1 MPSQFFGLN
10 IAYSGLMASNAALN
24 TTSNNIANVETQGY
38 SRQQVEQAAS
48 NALRVFTT
56 YGCAGAGVDVLA
68 IEQVRDHFYDVKYW
82 DNNANTGEYSM
93 KQYYMKQVED
103 YFSDD
108 STIEGFKTIFDDM
121 LTALGEVAKQ
131 SGSDT
136 TKAQFIGYASN
147 LTQYFNSMSANL
159 SQVQKDVNQ
168 EIKLK
173 IDEINSLAAE
183 IATLNKQINVIEI
196 DGKAKANELRDQRAT
211 LIDQLSA
218 IVDVKVIETPVH
230 DTNNPDRLTG
240 ANRFL
245 VQIAGGQT
253 LVDTNEYNTLECVAR
268 KSEEKVNQS
277 DIDGLYDVYW
287 VTNKLTGELGDEF
300 NLYNASLGGELKG
313 LVEMR
318 DGNNG
323 ENFKGKVTEIG
334 TVNVPQKDA
343 DGNLILDAQGNQ
355 IEKTYKT
362 VTVEVTAEYLKDLNK
377 CILSDT
383 GGKINLGNQIFYYT
397 DWEVNY
403 NQDSGKYSYTF
414 TIDESVNNASLTE
427 TRRGKEATIGQS
439 VNYQGIP
446 YYMQQMNE
454 WARTFAQKFNE
465 ILSDGYDLYGNP
477 GNILFSAD
485 HETDPEQYL
494 FTAGVLGAQK
504 EDVNGEPLVGAD
516 GKPVLYT
523 KISMTDDSYY
533 RLTAKNFNIL
543 NSMLDDPDLLAT
555 KVDSAAGVDE
565 YGNVKNLIDM
575 INDKSK
581 ASFRGASTGEF
592 LTCILSDIAL
602 NANNAN
608 SFYTNFNNVGKA
620 IDNQRLSISGVDQ
633 DEEAVNLVKYQNA
646 YTLASKMIQT
656 LTEVYDR
663 LILET
668 GV

>member
-38 SRQQVEQAAS
+38 SRQQVDQAAA

-68 IEQVRDHFYDVKYW
+68 IERVRDHFYDVKYW
-82 DNNANTGEYSM
+82 DNNANTGEYNM

-103 YFSDD
+103 YFKDD
-108 STIEGFKTIFDDM
+108 NTSEGFKTIFDNM
-121 LTALGEVAKQ
+121 MTALDEVAKQ

-136 TKAQFIGYASN
+136 TKAQFIGHASN
-147 LTQYFNSMSANL
+147 LTQYFNSMSANM

-173 IDEINSLAAE
+173 IDEINSLASE
-183 IATLNKQINVIEI
+183 IAALNKQINVIEI
-196 DGKAKANELRDQRAT
+196 DGKANANELRDQRAT

-230 DTNNPDRLTG
+230 DSNNPDRLTG

-253 LVDTNEYNTLECVAR
+253 LVDTNEYNALECVAR
-268 KSEEKVNQS
+268 KTEEKVNQS

-287 VTNKLTGELGDEF
+287 VTNKLTGELGDQF

-313 LVEMR
+313 LVQMR

-323 ENFKGKVTEIG
+323 ENFQGEVTAIG
-334 TVNVPQKDA
+334 STTKTVSENGANV
-343 DGNLILDAQGNQ
+343 N
-355 IEKTYKT
+355 KTFKT
-362 VTVEVTAEYLKDLNK
+362 VTVEVTADYLKDINK
-377 CILSDT
+377 CTLSDS
-383 GGKINLGNQIFYYT
+383 GGKINLGNQIFYYNDWTFNYDKDT
-397 DWEVNY
+397 DT
-403 NQDSGKYSYTF
+403 YSYTF
-414 TIDESVNNASLTE
+414 TIDESINDANLTE
-427 TRRGKEATIGQS
+427 SRRGKEATIGQS
-439 VNYQGIP
+439 VDYQGIP

-454 WARTFAQKFNE
+454 WVRTFAGKFNE
-465 ILSDGYDLYGNP
+465 ILADGFDLYGNE

-485 HETDPEQYL
+485 KETEQDQYL
-494 FTAGVLGAQK
+494 FEKLFETK
-504 EDVNGEPLVGAD
+504 DENGN
-516 GKPVLYT
+516 
-523 KISMTDDSYY
+523 KINASVSMEDDSYY
-533 RLTAKNFNIL
+533 RLTAKNFNVL
-543 NSMLDDPDLLAT
+543 NAMLDDPDLLAT
-555 KVDSAAGVDE
+555 KVDASAGVDE
-565 YGNVKNLIDM
+565 YGNVEKLVKM
-575 INDKSK
+575 INDKTIV
-581 ASFRGASTGEF
+581 SFRGASASEF
-592 LTCILSDIAL
+592 LTCILSDVAL

-608 SFYTNFNNVGKA
+608 SFYSNFNNVGKT
-620 IDNQRLSISGVDQ
+620 IDNQRLSISGVDT

>member
-10 IAYSGLMASNAALN
+10 IAYSGLLASNAALN
-24 TTSNNIANVETQGY
+24 TTSNNIANVETEGY
-38 SRQQVEQAAS
+38 SRQQVNQSAS

-68 IEQVRDHFYDVKYW
+68 IERIRDEFYDVKYW
-82 DNNANTGEYSM
+82 DNNANTGEYNM

-103 YFSDD
+103 YFTDD

-121 LTALGEVAKQ
+121 MSALNEVSKQ

-147 LTQYFNSMSANL
+147 LTQYFNSMSANM

-173 IDEINSLAAE
+173 IDEINSLASE

-196 DGKAKANELRDQRAT
+196 DGKAVANELRDQRAT

-218 IVDVKVIETPVH
+218 IVDVKVIETPVY

-245 VQIAGGQT
+245 VKIAGGQT
-253 LVDTNEYNTLECVAR
+253 LVDTNEYNALDCVAR
-268 KSEEKVNQS
+268 KTEEKVNQS

-287 VTNKLTGELGDEF
+287 VTNKLTGELGDQF

-313 LVEMR
+313 LVQMR

-323 ENFKGKVTEIG
+323 ENFRGTVTDIG
-334 TVNVPQKDA
+334 TKPVEVEDEN
-343 DGNLILDAQGNQ
+343 GNMQTV
-355 IEKTYKT
+355 EYKT
-362 VTVEVTAEYLKDLNK
+362 VTVKVDATYLKDINK
-377 CILSDT
+377 CTLSDS
-383 GGKINLGNQIFYYT
+383 GDKINLGNQIFYYN
-397 DWEVNY
+397 DWEFNY
-403 NQDSGKYSYTF
+403 DKDSDTYTYTF
-414 TIDESVNNASLTE
+414 TIDESINDAKLTE
-427 TRRGKEATIGQS
+427 SRRNKEATIGQN

-454 WARTFAQKFNE
+454 WVRTFAEKFND
-465 ILSDGYDLYGNP
+465 ILAEGFDLYGNN
-477 GNILFSAD
+477 GNNLFAGNK
-485 HETDPEQYL
+485 ETDPSQYL
-494 FTAGVLGAQK
+494 F
-504 EDVNGEPLVGAD
+504 EDGFDD
-516 GKPVLYT
+516 GTIAMK
-523 KISMTDDSYY
+523 DDSYY
-533 RLTAKNFNIL
+533 RLTAKNFSIL
-543 NSMLDDPDLLAT
+543 NAMFDDPDLLAT
-555 KVDSAAGVDE
+555 KVDGAAGVDE
-565 YGNVKNLIDM
+565 YGNVEKLIKM
-575 INDKSK
+575 INDKSEV
-581 ASFRGASTGEF
+581 SFRGASTSEF

-608 SFYTNFNNVGKA
+608 NFYGNFNNVGKA
-620 IDNQRLSISGVDQ
+620 IDNQRLSISGVDT

>member
-10 IAYSGLMASNAALN
+10 IAYSGLLASNAALN
-24 TTSNNIANVETQGY
+24 TTSNNIANVETDGY
-38 SRQQVEQAAS
+38 SRQEASQSAA

-56 YGCAGAGVDVLA
+56 YGCAGAGVDVIA
-68 IEQVRDHFYDVKYW
+68 IERIRDSFYDVKYW
-82 DNNANTGEYSM
+82 DNNANTGEYNM
-93 KQYYMKQVED
+93 KQYYMKQIED
-103 YFSDD
+103 YFNDD

-121 LTALGEVAKQ
+121 MTALGEVAKQ
-131 SGSDT
+131 SGSGT
-136 TKAQFIGYASN
+136 TKSQFIGFASN
-147 LTQYFNSMSANL
+147 LTQYFNSMAANME
-159 SQVQKDVNQ
+159 QVQKDVNQ
-168 EIKLK
+168 ELKLK
-173 IDEINSLAAE
+173 VDEINSLASE

-196 DGKAKANELRDQRAT
+196 DGKANANELRDQRDT

-218 IVDVKVIETPVH
+218 IVSVKVIETPVY
-230 DTNNPDRLTG
+230 DTNNPERETG
-240 ANRFL
+240 AHRYL

-268 KSEEKVNQS
+268 SSEEKVNQS

-287 VTNKLTGELGDEF
+287 VANRLTGELADEF
-300 NLYNASLGGELKG
+300 NIYNASLGGELQG

-323 ENFKGKVTEIG
+323 ENFQGTVTGIG
-334 TVNVPQKDA
+334 TTTVNGK
-343 DGNLILDAQGNQ
+343 N
-355 IEKTYKT
+355 YKT
-362 VTVEVTAEYLKDLNK
+362 VSVAVTAEYLKDINK
-377 CILSDT
+377 CTLSDT

-397 DWEVNY
+397 DWSMTVDDKGNTT
-403 NQDSGKYSYTF
+403 YTF
-414 TIDESVNNASLTE
+414 TIDESANGASLANN
-427 TRRGKEATIGQS
+427 RIGKEATIGQT

-446 YYMQQMNE
+446 YYMEQMNE

-465 ILSDGYDLYGNP
+465 ILSDGYDLYGSS

-485 HETDPEQYL
+485 HETDKEQYL
-494 FTAGVLGAQK
+494 FTKGFKVPQR
-504 EDVNGEPLVGAD
+504 DAD
-516 GKPVLYT
+516 GNVVKDADGNTVYDEYDT
-523 KISMTDDSYY
+523 IKMTDDSYY
-533 RLTAKNFNIL
+533 RLTAKNFSIL
-543 NSMLDDPDLLAT
+543 NAMLDDPDLLAT
-555 KVDSAAGVDE
+555 KIDSASGVDE
-565 YGNVKNLIDM
+565 YGNVEKLVAM
-575 INDKSK
+575 INDKTQM
-581 ASFRGASTGEF
+581 SFRGASAGEF

-608 SFYTNFNNVGKA
+608 TFYSNFDNVGKA
-620 IDNQRLSISGVDQ
+620 IDNQRLSISGVDT

>member
-68 IEQVRDHFYDVKYW
+68 IEQVRNHFYDVKYW
-82 DNNANTGEYSM
+82 DNNANTGEYNM

-103 YFSDD
+103 YFNDD
-108 STIEGFKTIFDDM
+108 STIEGFKTIFDNM
-121 LTALGEVAKQ
+121 MTALGEVAKQ

-147 LTQYFNSMSANL
+147 LTQYFNSMSANM

-196 DGKAKANELRDQRAT
+196 DGKARANELRDQRAT

-253 LVDTNEYNTLECVAR
+253 LVDTNEYNSLDCVSR
-268 KSEEKVNQS
+268 KTEEKVNQS

-323 ENFKGKVTEIG
+323 ENFQGKVTEIG
-334 TVNVPQKDA
+334 TTTKKVTENGVEVDK
-343 DGNLILDAQGNQ
+343 NF
-355 IEKTYKT
+355 KT
-362 VTVEVTAEYLKDLNK
+362 VTVAVTADYLKDLNK
-377 CILSDT
+377 CTLSDT
-383 GGKINLGNQIFYYT
+383 GGKINLGNQIFYYN
-397 DWEVNY
+397 DWEMNY
-403 NQDSGKYSYTF
+403 DAASDSYSYTF
-414 TIDESVNNASLTE
+414 TIDESVNDANLTE

-465 ILSDGYDLYGNP
+465 ILTSGFDLYGNK
-477 GNILFSAD
+477 GNILFSAN

-494 FTAGVLGAQK
+494 FTAGVLGEQK
-504 EDVNGEPLVGAD
+504 KDANGKPVVDAND
-516 GKPVLYT
+516 NPVLYT
-523 KISMTDDSYY
+523 KISMADDSYY
-533 RLTAKNFNIL
+533 RLTAKNFDIL

-555 KVDSAAGVDE
+555 KVDAAAGVDE
-565 YGNVKNLIDM
+565 YGNIENLIDM
-575 INDKSK
+575 INDKTK

-608 SFYTNFNNVGKA
+608 SFYGNFNNVGKA

>member
-10 IAYSGLMASNAALN
+10 IAYSGLTASNAALN
-24 TTSNNIANVETQGY
+24 TTSNNIANVETKGY
-38 SRQQVEQAAS
+38 SRQNAEQAAA

-56 YGCAGAGVDVLA
+56 YGCAGAGVDVIA
-68 IEQVRDHFYDVKYW
+68 IERVRDHFYDVKYW
-82 DNNANTGEYSM
+82 DNNANTGEYNM

-103 YFSDD
+103 YFNDD
-108 STIEGFKTIFDDM
+108 STIEGFKTIFDNM
-121 LTALGEVAKQ
+121 MTAFGEVAKQ

-147 LTQYFNSMSANL
+147 LTQYFNSMSANM

-173 IDEINSLAAE
+173 VDEINSLAAE

-196 DGKAKANELRDQRAT
+196 DGKAKANELRDQRET

-218 IVDVKVIETPVH
+218 IVSVKVIETPVY
-230 DTNNPDRLTG
+230 DTYNPERLTG
-240 ANRFL
+240 ANRYL

-253 LVDTNEYNTLECVAR
+253 LVDTNEYNALDCVAR

-287 VTNKLTGELGDEF
+287 VANKLTGELADEF
-300 NLYNASLGGELKG
+300 NLYNASLGGELSG
-313 LVEMR
+313 LVQMR

-323 ENFKGKVTEIG
+323 ENFQGIVKEIG
-334 TVNVPQKDA
+334 NTTVEVETENGTKEQ
-343 DGNLILDAQGNQ
+343 
-355 IEKTYKT
+355 KTYKT
-362 VTVEVTAEYLKDLNK
+362 VTVAVTADYLKDINK
-377 CILSDT
+377 CTLSDS
-383 GGKINLGNQIFYYT
+383 GGKINLGNQIFYYN
-397 DWEVNY
+397 DWTFNY
-403 NQDSGKYSYTF
+403 DKVSDTYSYTF
-414 TIDESVNNASLTE
+414 TIDESINDANLTE

-439 VNYQGIP
+439 VNYQGVP
-446 YYMQQMNE
+446 YYMAQMNE
-454 WARTFAQKFNE
+454 WARTFAGKFNE
-465 ILSDGYDLYGNP
+465 ILADGYDMYGNS
-477 GNILFSAD
+477 GNILFSAN
-485 HETDPEQYL
+485 HETDKEQYL
-494 FTAGVLGAQK
+494 FENLFSTVD
-504 EDVNGEPLVGAD
+504 ENGNKKNASLNM
-516 GKPVLYT
+516 K
-523 KISMTDDSYY
+523 DDSYY
-533 RLTAKNFNIL
+533 RLTAKNFSVL

-565 YGNVKNLIDM
+565 YGNVEKLIKM
-575 INDKSK
+575 ITNKTEV
-581 ASFRGASTGEF
+581 SFRGASCSEF

-608 SFYTNFNNVGKA
+608 NFHGNFDNVGKA
-620 IDNQRLSISGVDQ
+620 IDNQRLSISGVDT

>member
-10 IAYSGLMASNAALN
+10 IAYSGLTASNAALN
-24 TTSNNIANVETQGY
+24 TTSNNIANVETKGY
-38 SRQQVEQAAS
+38 SRQNAEQAAA

-56 YGCAGAGVDVLA
+56 YGCAGAGVDVIA
-68 IEQVRDHFYDVKYW
+68 IERVRDHFYDVKYW
-82 DNNANTGEYSM
+82 DNKANTGEYNM

-103 YFSDD
+103 YFNDD

-121 LTALGEVAKQ
+121 MTALGEVAKQ

-147 LTQYFNSMSANL
+147 LTQYFNSMSANM

-173 IDEINSLAAE
+173 VDEINSLAAE

-196 DGKAKANELRDQRAT
+196 DGKAKANELRDQRET

-218 IVDVKVIETPVH
+218 IVSVEVIETPVY
-230 DTNNPDRLTG
+230 DTYNPDRLTG
-240 ANRFL
+240 ANRYL
-245 VQIAGGQT
+245 VKIAGGQT
-253 LVDTNEYNTLECVAR
+253 LVDTNEYNALECVAR
-268 KSEEKVNQS
+268 RTEEKVNQS

-287 VTNKLTGELGDEF
+287 VTNKLTGELGDQF

-323 ENFKGKVTEIG
+323 ENFQGTVTDIG
-334 TVNVPQKDA
+334 TTEVEVKDA
-343 DGNLILDAQGNQ
+343 EGNTSM
-355 IEKTYKT
+355 KTYKT
-362 VTVEVTAEYLKDLNK
+362 VTVEVTADYLKDINK
-377 CILSDT
+377 CTLSDN
-383 GGKINLGNQIFYYT
+383 GGKINLGNQIFYYN
-397 DWEVNY
+397 DWTFNY
-403 NQDSGKYSYTF
+403 DEASDTYSYTF
-414 TIDESVNNASLTE
+414 TIDESINDANLTE

-439 VNYQGIP
+439 VNYQGVP

-454 WARTFAQKFNE
+454 WARTFASKFNE
-465 ILSDGYDLYGNP
+465 ILADGYDMNGEQ
-477 GNILFSAD
+477 GNILFSAN
-485 HETDPEQYL
+485 HETDKEQYL
-494 FTAGVLGAQK
+494 FTNLFVTEEGNNKVSDSVK
-504 EDVNGEPLVGAD
+504 M
-516 GKPVLYT
+516 K
-523 KISMTDDSYY
+523 DDSYY
-533 RLTAKNFNIL
+533 RLTAKNFSIL
-543 NSMLDDPDLLAT
+543 NAMLDNPDLLAT
-555 KVDSAAGVDE
+555 KVDAAAGADE
-565 YGNVKNLIDM
+565 YGNVEKLIKM
-575 INDKSK
+575 ITSKSEV
-581 ASFRGASTGEF
+581 SFRGASCSEF

-608 SFYTNFNNVGKA
+608 NFYGNFDNVGKA
-620 IDNQRLSISGVDQ
+620 IDNQRLSISGVDT

>member
-10 IAYSGLMASNAALN
+10 IAYSGLTASNAALN
-24 TTSNNIANVETQGY
+24 TTSNNIANVETKGY
-38 SRQQVEQAAS
+38 SRQNAEQAAA

-56 YGCAGAGVDVLA
+56 YGCAGAGVDVIA
-68 IEQVRDHFYDVKYW
+68 IERVRDHFYDVKYW
-82 DNNANTGEYSM
+82 DNNANTGEYNM

-103 YFSDD
+103 YFNDD
-108 STIEGFKTIFDDM
+108 STIEGFKTIFDNM
-121 LTALGEVAKQ
+121 MTAFGEVAKQ

-147 LTQYFNSMSANL
+147 LTQYFNSMSANM

-173 IDEINSLAAE
+173 VDEINSLAAE

-196 DGKAKANELRDQRAT
+196 DGKAKANELRDQRET

-218 IVDVKVIETPVH
+218 IVSVKVIETPVY
-230 DTNNPDRLTG
+230 DTYNPDRLTG
-240 ANRFL
+240 ANRYL

-253 LVDTNEYNTLECVAR
+253 LVDTNEYNALDCVAR

-287 VTNKLTGELGDEF
+287 VANKLTGELADEF
-300 NLYNASLGGELKG
+300 NLYNASLGGELSG
-313 LVEMR
+313 LVQMR

-323 ENFKGKVTEIG
+323 ENFQGMVTSIG
-334 TVNVPQKDA
+334 IKTDENGANVIGEN
-343 DGNLILDAQGNQ
+343 GNVL
-355 IEKTYKT
+355 KT
-362 VTVEVTAEYLKDLNK
+362 VTVAVTADYLKDINK
-377 CILSDT
+377 CTLSDS
-383 GGKINLGNQIFYYT
+383 GGKINLGNQIFYYN
-397 DWEVNY
+397 DWTFNY
-403 NQDSGKYSYTF
+403 DAASDTYSYTF
-414 TIDESVNNASLTE
+414 TIDESINDANLTE

-439 VNYQGIP
+439 VNYQGVP

-454 WARTFAQKFNE
+454 WARTFASKFNE
-465 ILSDGYDLYGNP
+465 ILADGFDLYGNP
-477 GNILFSAD
+477 GNILFSAN
-485 HETDPEQYL
+485 HETDKEQYL
-494 FTAGVLGAQK
+494 FTQGIGVEYK
-504 EDVNGEPLVGAD
+504 DKNGNVQTYD
-516 GKPVLYT
+516 SV
-523 KISMTDDSYY
+523 SMKDDSYY
-533 RLTAKNFNIL
+533 RLTAKNFSIL

-555 KVDSAAGVDE
+555 KLDEAAGVDE
-565 YGNVKNLIDM
+565 YGNVEKLIKM
-575 INDKSK
+575 ITDKTEV
-581 ASFRGASTGEF
+581 SFRGASCSEF

-608 SFYTNFNNVGKA
+608 NFYGNFNNVGKA
-620 IDNQRLSISGVDQ
+620 IDNQRLSISGVDT

>member
-10 IAYSGLMASNAALN
+10 IAYSGLLASNAALN
-24 TTSNNIANVETQGY
+24 TTSNNIANVETEGY
-38 SRQQVEQAAS
+38 SRQQVNQSAS

-68 IEQVRDHFYDVKYW
+68 IERIRDEFYDVKYW
-82 DNNANTGEYSM
+82 DNNANTGEYNM

-103 YFSDD
+103 YFTDD

-121 LTALGEVAKQ
+121 MSALNEVSKQ

-147 LTQYFNSMSANL
+147 LTQYFNSMSANM

-173 IDEINSLAAE
+173 IDEINSLASE

-196 DGKAKANELRDQRAT
+196 DGKAVANELRDQRAT

-218 IVDVKVIETPVH
+218 IVDVKVIETPVY

-245 VQIAGGQT
+245 VKIAGGQT
-253 LVDTNEYNTLECVAR
+253 LVDTNEYNALDCVAR
-268 KSEEKVNQS
+268 KTEEKVNQS

-287 VTNKLTGELGDEF
+287 VTNKLTGELGDQF

-313 LVEMR
+313 LVQMR

-323 ENFKGKVTEIG
+323 ENFRGTVTDIG
-334 TVNVPQKDA
+334 TKPVEVEDEN
-343 DGNLILDAQGNQ
+343 GNMQTV
-355 IEKTYKT
+355 EYKT
-362 VTVEVTAEYLKDLNK
+362 VTVKVDATYLKDINK
-377 CILSDT
+377 CTLSDS
-383 GGKINLGNQIFYYT
+383 GGKINLGNQIFYYN
-397 DWEVNY
+397 DWEFNY
-403 NQDSGKYSYTF
+403 DKDSDTYTYTF
-414 TIDESVNNASLTE
+414 TIDESINDAKLTE
-427 TRRGKEATIGQS
+427 SRRNKEATIGQN

-454 WARTFAQKFNE
+454 WVRTFAEKFND
-465 ILSDGYDLYGNP
+465 ILAEGFDLYGNN
-477 GNILFSAD
+477 GNNLFAGNK
-485 HETDPEQYL
+485 ETDPSQYL
-494 FTAGVLGAQK
+494 F
-504 EDVNGEPLVGAD
+504 EDGFDD
-516 GKPVLYT
+516 GTIAMK
-523 KISMTDDSYY
+523 DDSYY
-533 RLTAKNFNIL
+533 RLTAKNFSIL
-543 NSMLDDPDLLAT
+543 NAMFDDPDLLAT
-555 KVDSAAGVDE
+555 KVDGAAGVDE
-565 YGNVKNLIDM
+565 YGNVEKLIKM
-575 INDKSK
+575 INDKSEV
-581 ASFRGASTGEF
+581 SFRGASTSEF

-608 SFYTNFNNVGKA
+608 NFYGNFNNVGKA
-620 IDNQRLSISGVDQ
+620 IDNQRLSISGVDT

>member
-10 IAYSGLMASNAALN
+10 IAYSGLTASNAALN
-24 TTSNNIANVETQGY
+24 TTSNNIANVETKGY
-38 SRQQVEQAAS
+38 SRQNAQQAAA

-56 YGCAGAGVDVLA
+56 YGCAGAGVDVIA
-68 IEQVRDHFYDVKYW
+68 IERVRDHFYDVKYW
-82 DNNANTGEYSM
+82 DNNANTGEYNM

-103 YFSDD
+103 YFNDD
-108 STIEGFKTIFDDM
+108 STIEGFKTIFDNM
-121 LTALGEVAKQ
+121 MTSFGEVAKQ

-147 LTQYFNSMSANL
+147 LTQYFNSMSANM

-173 IDEINSLAAE
+173 VDEINSLAAE

-196 DGKAKANELRDQRAT
+196 DGKAKANELRDQRET

-218 IVDVKVIETPVH
+218 IVSVKVIETPVY
-230 DTNNPDRLTG
+230 DTYNPERLTG
-240 ANRFL
+240 ANRYL

-253 LVDTNEYNTLECVAR
+253 LVDTNEYNALDCVAR

-287 VTNKLTGELGDEF
+287 VANKLTGELADEF
-300 NLYNASLGGELKG
+300 NLYNASLGGELSG
-313 LVEMR
+313 LVQMR

-323 ENFKGKVTEIG
+323 ENFQGIVKEIG
-334 TVNVPQKDA
+334 NTTVEVETENGTKEQ
-343 DGNLILDAQGNQ
+343 
-355 IEKTYKT
+355 KTYKT
-362 VTVEVTAEYLKDLNK
+362 VTVAVTADYLKDINK
-377 CILSDT
+377 CTLSDS
-383 GGKINLGNQIFYYT
+383 GGKINLGNQIFYYN
-397 DWEVNY
+397 DWTFNY
-403 NQDSGKYSYTF
+403 DKVSDTYSYTF
-414 TIDESVNNASLTE
+414 TIDESINDANLTE

-439 VNYQGIP
+439 VNYQGVP
-446 YYMQQMNE
+446 YYMAQMNE
-454 WARTFAQKFNE
+454 WARTFAGKFNE
-465 ILSDGYDLYGNP
+465 ILADGYDMYGNS
-477 GNILFSAD
+477 GNILFSAN
-485 HETDPEQYL
+485 HETDKEQYL
-494 FTAGVLGAQK
+494 FENLFSTVD
-504 EDVNGEPLVGAD
+504 ENGNKKNASLNM
-516 GKPVLYT
+516 K
-523 KISMTDDSYY
+523 DDSYY
-533 RLTAKNFNIL
+533 RLTVKNFSIL

-555 KVDSAAGVDE
+555 KVDAAAGVDE
-565 YGNVKNLIDM
+565 YGNVEKLIKM
-575 INDKSK
+575 ITDKSEV
-581 ASFRGASTGEF
+581 SFRGASCSEF

-608 SFYTNFNNVGKA
+608 NFHGNFDNVGKA
-620 IDNQRLSISGVDQ
+620 IDNQRLSISGVDT

>member
-38 SRQQVEQAAS
+38 SRQQVDQAAS

-68 IEQVRDHFYDVKYW
+68 VERVRDHFYDVKYW

-103 YFSDD
+103 YFNDD
-108 STIEGFKTIFDDM
+108 NTIEGFKTIFDDM
-121 LTALGEVAKQ
+121 MTALGEVAKQ

-147 LTQYFNSMSANL
+147 LTQYFNSMSANM

-196 DGKAKANELRDQRAT
+196 DGKANANELRDQRGA

-253 LVDTNEYNTLECVAR
+253 LVDTNEYNSLECVAR

-287 VTNKLTGELGDEF
+287 VTNKMTGELGDEF

-313 LVEMR
+313 LVQMR

-323 ENFKGKVTEIG
+323 ENFYG
-334 TVNVPQKDA
+334 TVTAVEAKKDENDNIVTDENGNV
-343 DGNLILDAQGNQ
+343 L
-355 IEKTYKT
+355 KT
-362 VTVEVTAEYLKDLNK
+362 VTVKVTADYLKDINK
-377 CILSDT
+377 CTLSDS

-397 DWEVNY
+397 DWTFNY
-403 NQDSGKYSYTF
+403 NEAADTYSYTF
-414 TIDESVNNASLTE
+414 TIDESVNDANLTDS
-427 TRRGKEATIGQS
+427 RRGKEAAIGQS
-439 VNYQGIP
+439 VDYQGVP
-446 YYMQQMNE
+446 YYMQQMTE
-454 WARTFAQKFNE
+454 WARTFAEKFNE
-465 ILSDGYDLYGNP
+465 ILAEGFDLYGNS
-477 GNILFSAD
+477 GNILFSAN
-485 HETDPEQYL
+485 HETDAEQYL
-494 FTAGVLGAQK
+494 FREGMGTDNQIAM
-504 EDVNGEPLVGAD
+504 E
-516 GKPVLYT
+516 
-523 KISMTDDSYY
+523 DDSYY
-533 RLTAKNFNIL
+533 RLTAKNFTIL
-543 NSMLDDPDLLAT
+543 NSMFDDPDLLAT
-555 KVDSAAGVDE
+555 KVDAAAGVDE
-565 YGNVKNLIDM
+565 YGNIEKLIKM
-575 INDKSK
+575 INDKSEV
-581 ASFRGASTGEF
+581 SFRGASTGEF

-608 SFYTNFNNVGKA
+608 SFYGNFNNVGKT
-620 IDNQRLSISGVDQ
+620 IDNQRLSISGVDT

-668 GV
+668 GI

>member
-10 IAYSGLMASNAALN
+10 IAYSGLTASNAALN
-24 TTSNNIANVETQGY
+24 TTSNNIANVETKGY
-38 SRQQVEQAAS
+38 SRQNAEQAAA

-56 YGCAGAGVDVLA
+56 YGCAGAGVDVIA
-68 IEQVRDHFYDVKYW
+68 IERVRDHFYDVKYW
-82 DNNANTGEYSM
+82 DNNANTGEYNM

-103 YFSDD
+103 YFNDD
-108 STIEGFKTIFDDM
+108 STIEGFKTIFDNM
-121 LTALGEVAKQ
+121 MTAFGEVAKQ

-147 LTQYFNSMSANL
+147 LTQYFNSMSANM

-173 IDEINSLAAE
+173 VDEINSLAAE

-196 DGKAKANELRDQRAT
+196 DGKAKANELRDQRET

-218 IVDVKVIETPVH
+218 IVSVKVIETPVY
-230 DTNNPDRLTG
+230 DTYNPERLTG
-240 ANRFL
+240 ANRYL

-253 LVDTNEYNTLECVAR
+253 LVDTNEYNALDCVAR

-287 VTNKLTGELGDEF
+287 VANKLTGELADEF
-300 NLYNASLGGELKG
+300 NLYNASLGGELSG
-313 LVEMR
+313 LVQMR

-323 ENFKGKVTEIG
+323 ENFQGIVKEIG
-334 TVNVPQKDA
+334 NITVEVETENGTKEQ
-343 DGNLILDAQGNQ
+343 
-355 IEKTYKT
+355 KTYKT
-362 VTVEVTAEYLKDLNK
+362 VTVAVTADYLKDINK
-377 CILSDT
+377 CTLSDS
-383 GGKINLGNQIFYYT
+383 GGKINLGNQIFYYN
-397 DWEVNY
+397 DWTFNY
-403 NQDSGKYSYTF
+403 DKVSDTYSYTF
-414 TIDESVNNASLTE
+414 TIDESINDANLTE

-439 VNYQGIP
+439 VNYQGVP
-446 YYMQQMNE
+446 YYMAQMNE
-454 WARTFAQKFNE
+454 WARTFAGKFNE
-465 ILSDGYDLYGNP
+465 ILADGYDMYGNS
-477 GNILFSAD
+477 GNILFSAN
-485 HETDPEQYL
+485 HETDKEQYL
-494 FTAGVLGAQK
+494 FENLFSTVD
-504 EDVNGEPLVGAD
+504 ENGNKKNASLNM
-516 GKPVLYT
+516 K
-523 KISMTDDSYY
+523 DDSYY
-533 RLTAKNFNIL
+533 RLTAKNFSIL

-555 KVDSAAGVDE
+555 KVDAAAGVDE
-565 YGNVKNLIDM
+565 YGNVEKLIKM
-575 INDKSK
+575 ITDKSEV
-581 ASFRGASTGEF
+581 SFRGASCSEF

-608 SFYTNFNNVGKA
+608 NFHGNFDNVGKA
-620 IDNQRLSISGVDQ
+620 IDNQRLSISGVDT

>member
-38 SRQQVEQAAS
+38 SRQQVEQAAA

-82 DNNANTGEYSM
+82 DNNANTGEYNM

-103 YFSDD
+103 YFNDD
-108 STIEGFKTIFDDM
+108 STIEGFKTIFDNM

-147 LTQYFNSMSANL
+147 LTQYFNSM
-159 SQVQKDVNQ
+159 
-168 EIKLK
+168 
-173 IDEINSLAAE
+173 AAE

-211 LIDQLSA
+211 LIDQLSM
-218 IVDVKVIETPVH
+218 IVDVKIIETPVH
-230 DTNNPDRLTG
+230 DSNNPDRLTG

-253 LVDTNEYNTLECVAR
+253 LVDTNEYNSLDCVAR
-268 KSEEKVNQS
+268 KTEEKVNQS
-277 DIDGLYDVYW
+277 DIEGLYDVYW

-323 ENFKGKVTEIG
+323 ENFQGKVTEVD
-334 TVNVPQKDA
+334 TK
-343 DGNLILDAQGNQ
+343 L
-355 IEKTYKT
+355 KT
-362 VTVEVTAEYLKDLNK
+362 VTVKVEADYLKDLNK
-377 CILSDT
+377 CTLSDT

-403 NQDSGKYSYTF
+403 NEADGSYSYTF
-414 TIDESVNNASLTE
+414 TIDESANNANLTE
-427 TRRGKEATIGQS
+427 TRKNKDATIGQS
-439 VNYQGIP
+439 VNYQGVP

-465 ILSDGYDLYGNP
+465 ILKDGFDLYGNP
-477 GNILFSAD
+477 GNILFSAN

-494 FTAGVLGAQK
+494 FTAGVLGEQK
-504 EDVNGEPLVGAD
+504 EDAD
-516 GKPVLYT
+516 GKPLVDANGKKVLYT

-533 RLTAKNFNIL
+533 RLTAKNFDIL
-543 NSMLDDPDLLAT
+543 NSLLDDPDLLAT
-555 KVDSAAGVDE
+555 KVDASAGVDE
-565 YGNVKNLIDM
+565 YGNIENLIDM
-575 INDKSK
+575 INDKTK

-608 SFYTNFNNVGKA
+608 SFYGNFNNVGKA

>member
-10 IAYSGLMASNAALN
+10 IAYSGLTASNAALN
-24 TTSNNIANVETQGY
+24 TTSNNIANVETKGY
-38 SRQQVEQAAS
+38 SRQNAEQAAA

-56 YGCAGAGVDVLA
+56 YGCAGAGVDVIA
-68 IEQVRDHFYDVKYW
+68 IERVRDHFYDVKYW
-82 DNNANTGEYSM
+82 DNNSNTGEYNM

-103 YFSDD
+103 YFNDD

-121 LTALGEVAKQ
+121 MTALGEVAKQ

-147 LTQYFNSMSANL
+147 LTQYFNSMSANM

-173 IDEINSLAAE
+173 VDEINSLAAE

-196 DGKAKANELRDQRAT
+196 DGKAKANELRDQRET

-218 IVDVKVIETPVH
+218 IVSVKVIETPVY
-230 DTNNPDRLTG
+230 DTYNPDRLTG
-240 ANRFL
+240 ANRYL

-253 LVDTNEYNTLECVAR
+253 LVDTNEYNALECVAR

-287 VTNKLTGELGDEF
+287 VANKLTGELADEF
-300 NLYNASLGGELKG
+300 NLYNASLGGELSG
-313 LVEMR
+313 LVQMR

-323 ENFKGKVTEIG
+323 ENFQG
-334 TVNVPQKDA
+334 TVTSIGIKTDENGANVIGEN
-343 DGNLILDAQGNQ
+343 GNVL
-355 IEKTYKT
+355 KT
-362 VTVEVTAEYLKDLNK
+362 VTVAVTADYLKDINK
-377 CILSDT
+377 CTLSDS
-383 GGKINLGNQIFYYT
+383 GGKINLGNQIFYYN
-397 DWEVNY
+397 DWTFNY
-403 NQDSGKYSYTF
+403 DAASDTYSYTF
-414 TIDESVNNASLTE
+414 TIDESINDANLTE

-439 VNYQGIP
+439 VTYQGVP

-454 WARTFAQKFNE
+454 WARTFASKFNE
-465 ILSDGYDLYGNP
+465 ILADGFDLYGNP
-477 GNILFSAD
+477 GNILFSAN
-485 HETDPEQYL
+485 HETDKEQYL
-494 FTAGVLGAQK
+494 FTQGIGVEYK
-504 EDVNGEPLVGAD
+504 DKNGNVQTYD
-516 GKPVLYT
+516 SV
-523 KISMTDDSYY
+523 SMKDDSYY
-533 RLTAKNFNIL
+533 RLTAKNFSVL

-555 KVDSAAGVDE
+555 KVDEAAGVDE
-565 YGNVKNLIDM
+565 YGNVEKLIKM
-575 INDKSK
+575 ITDKSEV
-581 ASFRGASTGEF
+581 SFRGASCSEF

-608 SFYTNFNNVGKA
+608 NFHGNFDNVGKA
-620 IDNQRLSISGVDQ
+620 IDNQRLSISGVDT

>member
-24 TTSNNIANVETQGY
+24 TTSNNIANVETKGY
-38 SRQQVEQAAS
+38 SRQQAEQAAA

-56 YGCAGAGVDVLA
+56 YGCAGAGVDVIA

-103 YFSDD
+103 YFNDD

-121 LTALGEVAKQ
+121 MTALGEVAKQ

-159 SQVQKDVNQ
+159 SLVQKDVNQ

-196 DGKAKANELRDQRAT
+196 DGKAKANELRDQRAN

-240 ANRFL
+240 ANRYL

-253 LVDTNEYNTLECVAR
+253 LVDTNEYNSLDCVAR

-323 ENFKGKVTEIG
+323 ENFQGKVTEVD
-334 TVNVPQKDA
+334 TK
-343 DGNLILDAQGNQ
+343 L
-355 IEKTYKT
+355 KT
-362 VTVEVTAEYLKDLNK
+362 VTIKVEADYLKDLNK
-377 CILSDT
+377 CTLSDT

-403 NQDSGKYSYTF
+403 NEADGSYNYTF
-414 TIDESVNNASLTE
+414 TIDESANDANLTE
-427 TRRGKEATIGQS
+427 TRKNKEATIGQS
-439 VNYQGIP
+439 VNYQGVP

-465 ILSDGYDLYGNP
+465 ILTHGFDLYGNK
-477 GNILFSAD
+477 GNILFSAN
-485 HETDPEQYL
+485 HETDQEQYL
-494 FTAGVLGAQK
+494 FTAGVLGAQREDANGK
-504 EDVNGEPLVGAD
+504 PMVDVNG
-516 GKPVLYT
+516 KPMLYT

-533 RLTAKNFNIL
+533 RLTAKNFDIL
-543 NSMLDDPDLLAT
+543 NSLLDDPDLLAT
-555 KVDSAAGVDE
+555 KVDGAAGVDE
-565 YGNVKNLIDM
+565 YGNVENLIDM
-575 INDKSK
+575 VNDKTK

-608 SFYTNFNNVGKA
+608 SFYNNFNNVGKA

-663 LILET
+663 LILQT

>member
-10 IAYSGLMASNAALN
+10 IAYSGLLASNAALN

-38 SRQQVEQAAS
+38 SRQQAEQAAA

-56 YGCAGAGVDVLA
+56 YGCAGAGVDVIA
-68 IEQVRDHFYDVKYW
+68 IERVRDHFYDVKYW
-82 DNNANTGEYSM
+82 DNNANTGEYNM

-103 YFSDD
+103 YFTDD
-108 STIEGFKTIFDDM
+108 SVIEGFKTIFDDM
-121 LTALGEVAKQ
+121 MTALGEVAKQ

-147 LTQYFNSMSANL
+147 LTQYFNSMSANM

-173 IDEINSLAAE
+173 VDEINSLAAE

-196 DGKAKANELRDQRAT
+196 DGKANANELRDQRET

-218 IVDVKVIETPVH
+218 IVSVEVIETPVY

-240 ANRFL
+240 ANRYL
-245 VQIAGGQT
+245 VKIAGGQT

-268 KSEEKVNQS
+268 KPEEKVNQS

-287 VTNKLTGELGDEF
+287 VANKLTGELADEF

-313 LVEMR
+313 LVQMR

-323 ENFKGKVTEIG
+323 ENFQGKVTEIG
-334 TVNVPQKDA
+334 IKE
-343 DGNLILDAQGNQ
+343 DGNGNQ
-355 IEKTYKT
+355 EKGPNGNGLKT
-362 VTVEVTAEYLKDLNK
+362 VTVKVDADYLKDINK
-377 CILSDT
+377 CTLSDS

-397 DWEVNY
+397 DWQFDYDADTNT
-403 NQDSGKYSYTF
+403 YSYTF
-414 TIDESVNNASLTE
+414 TIDESVNNANLTD
-427 TRRGKEATIGQS
+427 TRRNKEATIGQS

-446 YYMQQMNE
+446 YYMSQMNE
-454 WARTFAQKFNE
+454 WVRTFASKFNE
-465 ILSDGYDLYGNP
+465 ILNGGYDLYGGN
-477 GNILFSAD
+477 GNILFSAN

-494 FTAGVLGAQK
+494 FTELFVI
-504 EDVNGEPLVGAD
+504 EGENKSKVSD
-516 GKPVLYT
+516 SIRMK
-523 KISMTDDSYY
+523 DDSYY
-533 RLTAKNFNIL
+533 RLTAKNFSIL
-543 NSMLDDPDLLAT
+543 KAMYDDPDLLAT
-555 KVDSAAGVDE
+555 KTDSAAGVDE
-565 YGNVKNLIDM
+565 YGNVERLIKM
-575 INDKSK
+575 INSK
-581 ASFRGASTGEF
+581 EEVSFRGASTGEF

-608 SFYTNFNNVGKA
+608 SFYSNFDNVGRS
-620 IDNQRLSISGVDQ
+620 IDNQRLSISGVDT

>member
-38 SRQQVEQAAS
+38 SRQQVDQAAA

-68 IEQVRDHFYDVKYW
+68 IERVRDHFYDVKYW
-82 DNNANTGEYSM
+82 DNNANTGEYNM

-103 YFSDD
+103 YFKDD
-108 STIEGFKTIFDDM
+108 NTSEGFKTIFDNM
-121 LTALGEVAKQ
+121 MTALDEVAKQ

-136 TKAQFIGYASN
+136 TKAQFIGHASN
-147 LTQYFNSMSANL
+147 LTQYFNSMSANM

-173 IDEINSLAAE
+173 IDEINSLASE

-196 DGKAKANELRDQRAT
+196 DGKANANELRDQRAT

-230 DTNNPDRLTG
+230 DSNNPDRLTG

-253 LVDTNEYNTLECVAR
+253 LVDTNEYNALECVAR
-268 KSEEKVNQS
+268 KTEEKVNQS

-287 VTNKLTGELGDEF
+287 VTNKLTGELGDQF

-313 LVEMR
+313 LVQIR

-323 ENFKGKVTEIG
+323 ENFQGEVTAIG
-334 TVNVPQKDA
+334 STTKTVSENGANV
-343 DGNLILDAQGNQ
+343 N
-355 IEKTYKT
+355 KTFKT
-362 VTVEVTAEYLKDLNK
+362 VTVEVTADYLKDINK
-377 CILSDT
+377 CTLSDS
-383 GGKINLGNQIFYYT
+383 GGKINLGNQIFYYNDWTFNYDKDT
-397 DWEVNY
+397 DT
-403 NQDSGKYSYTF
+403 YSYTF
-414 TIDESVNNASLTE
+414 TIDESINDANLTE
-427 TRRGKEATIGQS
+427 SRRGKEATIGQS
-439 VNYQGIP
+439 VDYQGIP

-454 WARTFAQKFNE
+454 WVRTFAGKFNE
-465 ILSDGYDLYGNP
+465 ILADGFDLYGNE

-485 HETDPEQYL
+485 KETEQDQYL
-494 FTAGVLGAQK
+494 FEKLFETK
-504 EDVNGEPLVGAD
+504 DENGN
-516 GKPVLYT
+516 
-523 KISMTDDSYY
+523 KINASVSMEDDSYY
-533 RLTAKNFNIL
+533 RLTAKNFNVL
-543 NSMLDDPDLLAT
+543 NAMLDDPDLLAT
-555 KVDSAAGVDE
+555 KVDASAGVDE
-565 YGNVKNLIDM
+565 YGNVEKLVKM
-575 INDKSK
+575 INDKTIV
-581 ASFRGASTGEF
+581 SFRGASASEF
-592 LTCILSDIAL
+592 LTCILSDVAL

-608 SFYTNFNNVGKA
+608 SFYSNFNNVGKT
-620 IDNQRLSISGVDQ
+620 IDNQRLSISGVDT

>member
-10 IAYSGLMASNAALN
+10 IAYTGLLASNAALN
-24 TTSNNIANVETQGY
+24 TTSNNIANAETTGF
-38 SRQQVEQAAS
+38 SRQQTDQAAAS
-48 NALRVFTT
+48 ALRVFTT

-68 IEQVRDHFYDVKYW
+68 VERVRDHFYDVKYW
-82 DNNANTGEYSM
+82 DNNSNTGEYCM
-93 KQYYMKQVED
+93 KQYYMKQIED
-103 YFSDD
+103 YYNDD
-108 STIEGFKTIFDDM
+108 STIKGFKTIFDEM
-121 LTALGEVAKQ
+121 MVALEEVAKQ

-136 TKAQFIGYASN
+136 TKAQFISSASN
-147 LTQYFNSMSANL
+147 LTQYFNSMAGNM
-159 SQVQKDVNQ
+159 SQVQKDLNQ

-173 IDEINSLAAE
+173 VDEINSLAAE
-183 IATLNKQINVIEI
+183 IATLNKQINVIEV
-196 DGKAKANELRDQRAT
+196 DGKAHANELRDQREV
-211 LIDQLSA
+211 LIDRLSA

-230 DTNNPDRLTG
+230 DSNNPDRETG
-240 ANRFL
+240 ANRYL

-253 LVDTNEYNTLECVAR
+253 LVDTNEYNTLECVSR
-268 KSEEKVNQS
+268 KNYEKVNQS

-287 VTNKLTGELGDEF
+287 VANRLTGELADEF

-313 LVEMR
+313 LVELR

-323 ENFKGKVTEIG
+323 ENFRGTVTEIG
-334 TVNVPQKDA
+334 KK
-343 DGNLILDAQGNQ
+343 LD
-355 IEKTYKT
+355 EKGDPVLGYKNNALKT
-362 VTVEVTAEYLKDLNK
+362 VTVKVTADYLEDMNK
-377 CILSDT
+377 CTLSDN

-403 NQDSGKYSYTF
+403 NETDGSYSYVF
-414 TIDESVNNASLTE
+414 TIDESINDAKLTE
-427 TRRGKEATIGQS
+427 TRRNKEATIGQS
-439 VNYQGIP
+439 VNYQGVP

-465 ILSDGYDLYGNP
+465 ILADGYDLYGNK
-477 GNILFSAD
+477 GNILFSAN
-485 HETDPEQYL
+485 HETDEEQYL
-494 FTAGVLGAQK
+494 FTAGVLGTQK
-504 EDVNGEPLVGAD
+504 KDENGNPVTDANGN
-516 GKPVLYT
+516 PVLYDKLT
-523 KISMTDDSYY
+523 DKDDSYY
-533 RLTAKNFNIL
+533 RLTAKNFHIL
-543 NSMLDDPDLLAT
+543 NAMFDDPDLLAT
-555 KVDSAAGVDE
+555 KTDAAAGVDE
-565 YGNVKNLIDM
+565 YGNVDNLISM
-575 INDKSK
+575 INDKNK

-608 SFYTNFNNVGKA
+608 SFYGNFNNVGKA